1 MKLTSGATTSVE
13 GTGLLVLWDSSVHVA
28 VDGLAGGLLGL
39 GLRLDFLE
47 GGFGGS
53 TGSLLGLGS
62 SSLLGLD
69 VIKSSTNDS
78 SGGLDDSSGPESHSK
93 NISIQY
99 KTICNDSITYFFLM
113 IPSSLPFLFNLL
125 QAWVHINLAGFFLL
139 INNLLALEPE
149 RVTG

>member
-1 MKLTSGATTSVE
+1 M
-13 GTGLLVLWDSSVHVA
+13 LWDSSVHVA

-69 VIKSSTNDS
+69 VIKSGTNEG
-78 SGGLDDSSGPESHSK
+78 SGGLDDSSGPVNH
-93 NISIQY
+93 
-99 KTICNDSITYFFLM
+99 
-113 IPSSLPFLFNLL
+113 
-125 QAWVHINLAGFFLL
+125 
-139 INNLLALEPE
+139 NNK
-149 RVTG
+149 